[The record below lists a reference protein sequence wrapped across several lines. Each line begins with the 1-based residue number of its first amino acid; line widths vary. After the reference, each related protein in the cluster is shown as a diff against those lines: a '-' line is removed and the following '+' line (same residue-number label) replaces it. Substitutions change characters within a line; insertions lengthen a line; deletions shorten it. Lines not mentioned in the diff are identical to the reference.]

1 MPRRRI
7 YGENGTGRQVSEKTD
22 RTAECARIVRC
33 AIYTRKSTSEG
44 LDQAFNSLD
53 AQREACEAY
62 IASQKALGWQVI
74 PTRYDDGGFTGGNI
88 ERPAIQQLLDDVN
101 RGAVACVVVYKVD
114 RLSRSLM
121 DFARIIKLFEDRQV
135 HFVSVTQHF
144 NTADSMGRLTLNVLL
159 SFAQFEREI
168 IAERTRDKI
177 AAARRRG
184 QWSGGRPILGYDLVP
199 GGHRLT
205 VNGVEAEQVRAIF
218 RMYLEKESVLS
229 AAQELNARGW
239 TTKRWTAANGHVIG
253 GRPFDRANLHHL
265 LTNVAYVGRVRYR
278 DETHAGQHE
287 AIVDSATWE
296 KVQRL
301 LRRNARTAGSFL
313 RNKHGALL
321 KGLLRCQACDAAMVQ
336 MVSRKG
342 PKLHRYYVC
351 TKAQKR
357 GYDQCPTGTIHAGRL
372 EREVCDH
379 LRRLAKDS
387 NGLAGC
393 VTNGQTSGVP
403 GCQTGG
409 TTGEGPGAE
418 SDDVG
423 GFLASD
429 WDNLPPLEQARLLR
443 FILDT
448 VEYDG
453 RTERV
458 TLTLTAEAAA
468 NRAQQNQRPA
478 PRPFK
483 PSDES
488 RVCVGGEGEA
498 DRPTSREAED
508 GRESVLQIEFT
519 VSGLKPTPRRRRER
533 SHGHGPVASAV
544 RTIVLAFQIE
554 QAVRDG
560 RARDYA
566 EVAQQIGM
574 TRARVSQ
581 IMRLLRLPPALL
593 ETLLLADPMR
603 CPRLTERQLRPLV
616 AASPSIEQLEELE
629 RRLRDLAKTA

>member
-22 RTAECARIVRC
+22 RSAEGTGIVRC
-33 AIYTRKSTSEG
+33 AIYTRKSTTEG

-88 ERPAIQQLLDDVN
+88 ERPAIQQLLEDVN
-101 RGAVACVVVYKVD
+101 SGGVNCVVVYKVD
-114 RLSRSLM
+114 RLSRSLL

-199 GGHRLT
+199 GEHRLT
-205 VNGVEAEQVRAIF
+205 VNPVEAEQVRTIF

-301 LRRNARTAGSFL
+301 LGRNARTTGSFL

-357 GYDQCPTGTIHAGRL
+357 GYDQCPTGTILAGRL

-387 NGLAGC
+387 KGPPRRATDGR
-393 VTNGQTSGVP
+393 TPGVP
-403 GCQTGG
+403 DRQTGG
-409 TTGEGPGAE
+409 TTEVGPGAE
-418 SDDVG
+418 SGDDG
-423 GFLASD
+423 GFLASN

-443 FILDT
+443 FILET
-448 VEYDG
+448 VEYDS

-468 NRAQQNQRPA
+468 HQAGEPRSRTRAA
-478 PRPFK
+478 LRPFK

-488 RVCVGGEGEA
+488 RACVGGEGDAE
-498 DRPTSREAED
+498 RSTSNEAED

-519 VSGLKPTPRRRRER
+519 VSGLKPT
-533 SHGHGPVASAV
+533 
-544 RTIVLAFQIE
+544 
-554 QAVRDG
+554 
-560 RARDYA
+560 
-566 EVAQQIGM
+566 
-574 TRARVSQ
+574 
-581 IMRLLRLPPALL
+581 
-593 ETLLLADPMR
+593 
-603 CPRLTERQLRPLV
+603 
-616 AASPSIEQLEELE
+616 
-629 RRLRDLAKTA
+629 